1 VERKYNSA
9 TQPIKAT
16 VKYLA
21 RNEKSPVFYIGVPQG
36 EQTQEPPSFEKKT
49 VLVHNTRPN
58 LSSFSLEE
66 NGFEF
71 KIQELPEMDFL
82 DKEAVIEKYYKVS
95 EDLVADSTGAL
106 RVIAFDHNVRD
117 YELASMDSRV
127 DNPVRFV
134 HNDYTEGSAP
144 QRVIDL
150 LGSESERWLRKRYA
164 FINVWR
170 PLRGPIL
177 DFPLGFIDSKSLSS
191 ADFVDSELRYQDRV
205 GHIYS
210 VVNNPDHRWYYLEQ
224 MMPEEILLLKC
235 FDSETKGQARYTG
248 HAAFKHPS
256 FSESHLPRRSI
267 ETRTIAFY

>member
-1 VERKYNSA
+1 MELRQNSS

-16 VKYLA
+16 VKYLSFH
-21 RNEKSPVFYIGVPQG
+21 EKNPVFYIGVPQS
-36 EQTQEPPSFEKKT
+36 EQTKKPPSFEKAT
-49 VLVHNTRPN
+49 VHIHNARQNFT
-58 LSSFSLEE
+58 SFSLEE

-71 KIQELPEMDFL
+71 KVQDLPDIDFL
-82 DKEAVIEKYYKVS
+82 DKNTVIEKYYKAS
-95 EDLVADSTGAL
+95 EDIVADNTGAL
-106 RVIAFDHNVRD
+106 RVIAFDHNIRD
-117 YELASMDSRV
+117 YELASTDIEV

-144 QRVIDL
+144 QRVIDI
-150 LGSESERWLRKRYA
+150 LGPESERWLKKRYS

-170 PLRGPIL
+170 PLRGPVL

-191 ADFVDSELRYQDRV
+191 ADFVESELRYRDRV

-210 VVNNPDHRWYYLEQ
+210 LVNNPAHRWYFLEQ

-235 FDSETKGQARYTG
+235 YDSETRAKTRYTG
-248 HAAFKHPS
+248 HASFKHPY
-256 FSESHLPRRSI
+256 FSEDHLPRRSI

>member
-1 VERKYNSA
+1 MESEYNSS

-21 RNEKSPVFYIGVPQG
+21 RHEKSPVFHIGVPQG
-36 EQTQEPPSFEKKT
+36 EQTQNPPSFEKKT
-49 VLVHNTRPN
+49 VLVHNARQN
-58 LSSFSLEE
+58 LTSFSLEE
-66 NGFEF
+66 HGFEF
-71 KIQELPEMDFL
+71 KVQKLPEMDFL

-95 EDLVADSTGAL
+95 ENLVADVTGAL

-117 YELASMDSRV
+117 YELASTDSRV

-144 QRVIDL
+144 QRVFDL

-191 ADFVDSELRYQDRV
+191 ADFVESELRYRDRV

-210 VVNNPDHRWYYLEQ
+210 VVNNPDHRWYFLDQ

-235 FDSETKGQARYTG
+235 YDSETEAQTRYTG
-248 HAAFKHPS
+248 HAAFKHPGC
-256 FSESHLPRRSI
+256 SESHLPRRSI